1 MNENPDSAPEFSR
14 PLAADSLGET
24 AALKQI
30 TASGEERAALARRF
44 GLLALDH
51 LSADLRIRRLPGNG
65 AIHAAGRFTAEA
77 TQACVISLEPV
88 HARLSEEF
96 SQFFT
101 LAAEVPDQGE
111 HVIDVEAEDPPETL
125 GPEGLDLGEAVV
137 QQFVLAL
144 DPYPRAPGAQPP
156 LEPDEA
162 SRIATGPFA
171 ALKALKGGG

>member
-1 MNENPDSAPEFSR
+1 MSETPESAPEFSR

-24 AALKQI
+24 AVVKQI
-30 TASGEERAALARRF
+30 TASEEERAALARRF

-51 LSADLRIRRLPGNG
+51 LSADLRIRRLPGKG
-65 AIHAAGRFTAEA
+65 AIHVAGRFAAEA
-77 TQACVISLEPV
+77 TQACVMSLEPV

-96 SQFFT
+96 SQLYA
-101 LAAEVPDQGE
+101 LALEVPEPGE

-137 QQFVLAL
+137 QQFALAL
-144 DPYPRAPGAQPP
+144 DPYPRAPGAQPSI
-156 LEPDEA
+156 ESDEA

-171 ALKALKGGG
+171 ALKTLKGGG